1 MIVLGIDGALGGFS
15 AAVSVGGS
23 IRAARC
29 ESGNVALE
37 AGLSTVAAVLAGA
50 GVTARQIERIAV
62 GCGPGG
68 FTGLRIAISYAK
80 SLAQAWRT
88 PLVAIDSFDLLEYG
102 GALERVLTIVVGRP
116 GVISARLR
124 NGAAIARAS
133 GRIADVLDEIEAPLL
148 EAQGAAG
155 AAPLPVLG
163 APEDVLCALAERA
176 IVVSPV
182 TPSVTFAAC
191 AAALAAVELTP
202 AATVHAVRADYGELP
217 AARVPRLK

>member
-1 MIVLGIDGALGGFS
+1 MIVLGIDGALGAFS
-15 AAVSVGGS
+15 AAVAAGGS
-23 IRAARC
+23 IRSKRS

-37 AGLSTVAAVLAGA
+37 AGLSTVSAVLEDA
-50 GVTARQIERIAV
+50 GVTASQIERVAV

-88 PLVAIDSFDLLEYG
+88 PLVAVDSFDLLEYG
-102 GALERVLTIVVGRP
+102 SSFDRVLTVVVGRT

-124 NGAAIARAS
+124 NGARIERAS
-133 GRIADVLDEIEAPLL
+133 GWIADVLGELEDALRPSTPLT
-148 EAQGAAG
+148 
-155 AAPLPVLG
+155 VLG
-163 APEDVLCALAERA
+163 APEDVLSALAERG

-182 TPSVTFAAC
+182 TPSIAPAAC
-191 AAALAAVELTP
+191 AAALAAAALKP
-202 AATVHAVRADYGELP
+202 APSVHAVRADYGELP